1 MGDMADYYL
10 REEMS
15 SHLYPDKYDLHVKHS
30 PDFTWWRPE
39 HTKKIK
45 VTNMTTQHLTN
56 SINMIRRRHGWRE
69 EWLEPLEKELSTRK
83 INTL

>member
-45 VTNMTTQHLTN
+45 VTKHD
-56 SINMIRRRHGWRE
+56 H
-69 EWLEPLEKELSTRK
+69 ST
-83 INTL
+83 LD